1 MSEPLV
7 TTGLFVVGA
16 VLGSFA
22 TALAHR
28 MPRGE
33 NWVSERSRC
42 PSCGEVIGA
51 RDNIP
56 VASWL
61 ILRGR
66 CRNCGESISPRYILA
81 ELALGVLFA
90 ATYLILGDDE
100 GGELILGLVLCFVLV
115 TITLTDLDL
124 RIIPNKIVLAGSV
137 AAVAIAAITMPE
149 TLDTRFISAAIAGGI
164 MFLVALAY
172 PRGMG
177 MGDAKL
183 VGMMGLFIGRAIA
196 LATLI
201 GFLVGAVV
209 GMAMI
214 ARHGAAARKSKIPF
228 GPFLALGGVIGL
240 WFGDDIVQWYL
251 DEFFPDES

>member
-1 MSEPLV
+1 MSEAV
-7 TTGLFVVGA
+7 VAVGLFVLGA

-42 PSCGEVIGA
+42 PSCGEIIGA
-51 RDNIP
+51 RDNVPI
-56 VASWL
+56 ASWL

-81 ELALGVLFA
+81 ELTLGALFA
-90 ATYLILGDDE
+90 ATYLILGDE
-100 GGELILGLVLCFVLV
+100 AGELLLGLVLCFVLV

-124 RIIPNKIVLAGSV
+124 RIIPNKIVLAGSI

-183 VGMMGLFIGRAIA
+183 VAMMGLFLGRAIA
-196 LATLI
+196 PATLI
-201 GFLVGAVV
+201 GFLVGAIV
-209 GMAMI
+209 GVAMI
-214 ARHGAAARKSKIPF
+214 ARQGSAARKATIPF

-251 DEFFPDES
+251 DEFFPDDS